1 MSNPLHG
8 ADFFALEAGEC
19 LDHLEQLVTRPDG
32 PPPDEMLRYA
42 RALRGSALMA
52 GHPAIARAAAGL
64 EQLARALRDG
74 SRSWNAGV
82 RERSGQAIDEFRQ
95 LVRRSR
101 DWTAADGGGAAR
113 LAADLE
119 ALAGGSAAGAAAAT
133 PGSASELAE
142 LNTGVRAFVARESA
156 LIASALDRAAR
167 TLAETPDAREPL
179 YAVLRRMQSLRGLA
193 ELSELTPLPE
203 VLDGIELAVGDLTR
217 LFAPPPGVD
226 RLLESAA
233 QALTRIARDV
243 AGSGRPEADPPEAR
257 RFTEELLRAF
267 AIERDVVP
275 IEALYVDGDATPLRR
290 PESQPQFSPPAPPGP
305 VELVSYGE
313 HLAQAADRIVGAES
327 ATIRDLRLYALV
339 GTLRSVGSGGGDA
352 VATALVVFS
361 RSAREAIA
369 GGGAARAPSELAD
382 ALRNAG
388 TLLRSL
394 AESGDQNAIGRRL
407 LDLAHELDLVGQP
420 AGEVPAQE
428 VSAAEA
434 AAEAAPSGGP
444 GGAPAKAPEAPD
456 ESDVVPIRSLEYSA
470 VELPEEAVPIASLA
484 PDEALPSP
492 MGRLESAYAAYARLV
507 RERGLPPGS
516 LDELITGRPGPVP
529 TSVPAA
535 GTPAIPEAVDI
546 RRLCYSGRAALERAR
561 AVRDTLAAEL
571 DAGPELGTV
580 EPLLRELLDLV
591 PLALDAGD

>member
-19 LDHLEQLVTRPDG
+19 LDRLEQLLSRPDG

-74 SRSWNAGV
+74 SRDWDAGV

-101 DWTAADGGGAAR
+101 DWTSADGGDAAR
-113 LAADLE
+113 LASELE
-119 ALAGGSAAGAAAAT
+119 ALAGAPAGGAPRAA
-133 PGSASELAE
+133 PGSSAEPAE

-167 TLAETPDAREPL
+167 ALADTPDAREPL

-243 AGSGRPEADPPEAR
+243 AGSGRPDADPPEAR

-275 IEALYVDGDATPLRR
+275 IESLYVDGDATPLRR
-290 PESQPQFSPPAPPGP
+290 PEAQPQFSPPAPPGP

-339 GTLRSVGSGGGDA
+339 GTLRSVGSAGGDA
-352 VATALVVFS
+352 VATGLVVFS

-369 GGGAARAPSELAD
+369 GGGAAHAPSELAD
-382 ALRNAG
+382 ALRAAG
-388 TLLRSL
+388 ALLRSL

-407 LDLAHELDLVGQP
+407 LDLAHDLDLLGHP
-420 AGEVPAQE
+420 AEEAPADE
-428 VSAAEA
+428 APAEEA
-434 AAEAAPSGGP
+434 PAEEAPAEEARAEAAPVEAEP
-444 GGAPAKAPEAPD
+444 VEAPD
-456 ESDVVPIRSLEYSA
+456 ESDVVPIRSLEYA
-470 VELPEEAVPIASLA
+470 PAEVAEEVVPIASLA
-484 PDEALPSP
+484 PDEAPAP
-492 MGRLESAYAAYARLV
+492 AMDRLETAYVAYARLI
-507 RERGLPPGS
+507 RERGLPAGA
-516 LDELITGRPGPVP
+516 LDDLITGH
-529 TSVPAA
+529 PA
-535 GTPAIPEAVDI
+535 PARATEPPPAPEAVDI

-561 AVRDTLAAEL
+561 TVRDTLAAEL
-571 DAGPELGTV
+571 EAGPGLGAV

-591 PLALDAGD
+591 PLALDAAD